1 MLLKKVYLLKKANI
15 SRLGKF
21 LLLIKESIGTYII
34 GYEER
39 NQNLTANFLS
49 DLYLKAWMLSIS

>member
-1 MLLKKVYLLKKANI
+1 MLLKKVHLLKKANI

-34 GYEER
+34 GYDER
-39 NQNLTANFLS
+39 NQNLTE
-49 DLYLKAWMLSIS
+49 KVRPT